1 MKDISLI
8 GFMGCGKSSVGKCLA
23 ALLPECRLIDLDT
36 YIEEKE
42 GKNIPEIFNEYG
54 EAAFRRMER
63 EALEE
68 IFSATDRPRTIL
80 SLGGGTVTSEPCR
93 QLIRQ
98 HTDCFY
104 LRATTDTLLAA
115 LKGHSEGR
123 PMLSSAQPIRFDR
136 LSDRSENTSEKS
148 PKDSSDNHPIVTE
161 PCRTTVA
168 EPCRTTVSE
177 PCRTT
182 VTEPC
187 RTTVGEPGRTTVTEP
202 CRTTVTEPC
211 RTTVAEPCRT
221 TVAEPVEAPG
231 KRTSNKKEIL
241 RNRIESL
248 MQTRSPQY
256 LDTAHHIIDIDGRT
270 FAQIAA
276 QIKEAVE
283 RNAMNIKQ

>member
-1 MKDISLI
+1 MSCKEKDIALI

-54 EAAFRRMER
+54 EAAFRLMER

-68 IFSATDRPRTIL
+68 IFSDRDRPRAVI

-104 LRATTDTLLAA
+104 LRATTDTLLTA
-115 LKGHSEGR
+115 LEGHSEGR
-123 PMLSSAQPIRFDR
+123 PMLSSAQQVRFDR

-148 PKDSSDNHPIVTE
+148 PKDSSDNHTMVTE
-161 PCRTTVA
+161 PFRTTVS

-177 PCRTT
+177 PCRIT
-182 VTEPC
+182 VSEPC
-187 RTTVGEPGRTTVTEP
+187 Q
-202 CRTTVTEPC
+202 
-211 RTTVAEPCRT
+211 T

-241 RNRIESL
+241 RNRIETL

-256 LDTAHHIIDIDGRT
+256 LATAHHIIDIDGRT

-276 QIKEAVE
+276 QVKEAMG
-283 RNAMNIKQ
+283 RNALNIKQ